1 MDRRDAVVCA
11 VNRALEQ
18 APKVFEAVRMDA
30 ILGVALSM
38 NNRGVDVIPI
48 EAVVGLERV
57 RVDRRTGFHL
67 LSDDAL

>member
-1 MDRRDAVVCA
+1 
-11 VNRALEQ
+11 
-18 APKVFEAVRMDA
+18 MDA